1 VLLWIKKKVAS
12 DSKKSKKKPSI
23 DVVTQDIFRASFK
36 SLVEALVKQCPIEIL
51 VEIYKYLNTEYG
63 GLKNQLLSH
72 FATNYSAKEKEK
84 VWDRVTKV
92 YNEIL
97 HPLIETVNRLE
108 SMESETHKTEMNTL
122 NHAILTYQKKD
133 SVEAQSAISNEILRW
148 INPIEINFIRLK
160 SPNDVAMI
168 KCKIGSMTIPYA
180 MVDTGSNTSIIT
192 ENIAR
197 QLGFEIDKSNVP
209 KITGVASE
217 AKAIGSIYN
226 LPITIGYGEDA
237 ITIPDE
243 FAVVK
248 DEKNKPLVLLGIPWL
263 HRAGWEPI
271 VKGEFKASYNG
282 KDITIPL
289 SVHKAQREVFIA
301 ESRSALSPEIK
312 QEIKKN

>member
-12 DSKKSKKKPSI
+12 NSKKSKKKPSI
-23 DVVTQDIFRASFK
+23 DAVTQDIFRASFK
-36 SLVEALVKQCPIEIL
+36 SLVEALVKQCPGNIL
-51 VEIYKYLNTEYG
+51 VEIYKYLNSEYA
-63 GLKNQLLSH
+63 GLKDQLLTH

-84 VWDRVTKV
+84 VWDRVNKV

-97 HPLIETVNRLE
+97 HPLIEIVNRLE
-108 SMESETHKTEMNTL
+108 SMNNATSEMNTL
-122 NHAILTYQKKD
+122 NHAILAYQQKN
-133 SVEAQSAISNEILRW
+133 SAESQSTISNEIIAELVPGHIQW
-148 INPIEINFIRLK
+148 SNPIEINFIRLK

-168 KCKIGSMTIPYA
+168 KCKIGSMSVPYA

-197 QLGFEIDKSNVP
+197 QLGFEIDKANVP

-217 AKAIGSIYN
+217 ARAIGSIYN
-226 LPITIGYGEDA
+226 LPITIGHGEDTT
-237 ITIPDE
+237 TISDE

-271 VKGEFKASYNG
+271 VKGEFKISHNG

-301 ESRSALSPEIK
+301 EK